1 MTKSIIKATHRAVA
15 GTNGELDG
23 RTVRI
28 SEQTR
33 NVMQS
38 GESLISRES
47 FQ

>member
-1 MTKSIIKATHRAVA
+1 MTNSIVKATHRAVA
-15 GTNGELDG
+15 ATNGELDG

-38 GESLISRES
+38 GES
-47 FQ
+47 